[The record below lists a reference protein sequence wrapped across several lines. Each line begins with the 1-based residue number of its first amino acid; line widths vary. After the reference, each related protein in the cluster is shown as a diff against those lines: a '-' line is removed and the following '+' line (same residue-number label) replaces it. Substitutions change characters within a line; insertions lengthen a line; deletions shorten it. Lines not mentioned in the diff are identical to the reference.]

1 MMYLL
6 TCMQLFIHIKYEINT
21 YQALL
26 NACQVLIDLGL
37 IAQVL
42 AIMGLDILG
51 TTRSVELLV
60 HWSCH
65 LILKDE
71 TNGRSHLDEE
81 DLQGLGLVVN
91 QTCLPHFE

>member
-1 MMYLL
+1 MYAA
-6 TCMQLFIHIKYEINT
+6 IYT
-21 YQALL
+21 YQVRDQALL

-42 AIMGLDILG
+42 DIMGLDILG

-60 HWSCH
+60 HVHWSCY

-71 TNGRSHLDEE
+71 TNVRSHLDEE